1 MSFLVGGVVCRHPA
15 RATRDQ
21 TRYASPHIP
30 RGLDRLTRSLVAQQ
44 VKSGRPQRALVLPPG
59 PTLECF
65 LAGSTGADVGPSRKS
80 A

>member
-44 VKSGRPQRALVLPPG
+44 VKKRKAPARTRATAGAYLRVL
-59 PTLECF
+59 
-65 LAGSTGADVGPSRKS
+65 SRGLHGG
-80 A
+80 